1 MHLIHDFMNFL
12 VNMKVYH
19 WKTTSYARHKASDDC
34 FGKIQELVDE
44 FVEVCIGKYGR
55 NKVFGHGHSASGCKI
70 LNLTDKTV
78 VPFVSKFR
86 DQLVKIDI
94 KADDL
99 LNIRDEMVAELNQC
113 LYLFTLNGRQ
123 SKH

>member
-1 MHLIHDFMNFL
+1 MHLIQDFMNFL

-19 WKTTSYARHKASDDC
+19 WKTTSYARHKASDEC
-34 FGKIQELVDE
+34 FGKMQELIDE
-44 FVEVCIGKYGR
+44 FVEVSIGKYGR
-55 NKVFGHGHSASGCKI
+55 SKVFGHSSSGYKI

-78 VPFVSKFR
+78 VAFVSKFR
-86 DQLVKIDI
+86 DQLVKINI

-113 LYLFTLNGRQ
+113 LYLFTLNGKR